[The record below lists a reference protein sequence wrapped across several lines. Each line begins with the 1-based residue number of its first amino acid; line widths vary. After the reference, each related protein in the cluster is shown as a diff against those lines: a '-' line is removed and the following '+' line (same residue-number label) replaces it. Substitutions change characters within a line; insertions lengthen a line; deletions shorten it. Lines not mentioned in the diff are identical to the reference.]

1 MDAERPP
8 RAAYRFD
15 RFTLD
20 LARGALL
27 ASDGAEL
34 PLRPKSFALLRLLV
48 ENAGHLLGR
57 DAIMAAIWP
66 DVFVTDDCITQC
78 VGEIRRALG
87 DGGAAPA
94 PDPAAAGLPLH
105 RRGGAR
111 RASPRPRAPE
121 DDGISPRPSPA
132 PDLAGPPRASTAARA
147 ERRHR

>member
-8 RAAYRFD
+8 RAADRFD

-27 ASDGAEL
+27 AFDGAEL
-34 PLRPKSFALLRLLV
+34 PLRPKSFAWLRLFV
-48 ENAGHLLGR
+48 ENAGQLLGR
-57 DAIMAAIWP
+57 DSIMAAIWP
-66 DVFVTDDCITQC
+66 DVFVTDGSITRC
-78 VGEIRRALG
+78 VGEIRRAP
-87 DGGAAPA
+87 GGAAPRLLRTL
-94 PDPAAAGLPLH
+94 PAEPPLH